1 MLDVGAYIGTHTLA
15 FSRFAGPSGR
25 VISIEPQRPSFA
37 LLQENVAIN
46 GIGNVQL
53 ENAVASSESGS
64 VLIPSIHIER
74 RDSFG
79 SASLLPARFAEGQ
92 ATEPCDVAVRAIT
105 INSLALSAC
114 ALIKI
119 DAEGME
125 DAVLRGALLT
135 LQRCAPVVYAECN
148 SLSAGLSTLAVL
160 NGAGYRVLAHV
171 VQAFNPDNF
180 RGASDN
186 IFNTA
191 REVAL
196 VGFAEADR
204 QRVRQ
209 VELRPHEMLLD
220 IDSAD
225 DLALALLN
233 KPQYV
238 PEILRRSAA
247 ARSGGADWLDEA
259 DAIRFEAENPAPRY
273 RDRAAGRGGGT
284 RGNRGGEAASRI
296 AEPASRG
303 GKRASRVGEP
313 ASRSGASR
321 CGGEDRCLHATG
333 RLDAERGGSD
343 EGGQSSDEGR
353 QSTPDRGSRGGES
366 CVGGDLGIHLMAPDR
381 AGAAIAYAV
390 GARPAVVRRFQA
402 GSGAFALVPQP
413 VIARCRSGRARSN
426 ACRRPTAQS
435 MKVAAPDRT
444 LRIRTSQRFDPISVP
459 TTPRR
464 WSCFG

>member
-1 MLDVGAYIGTHTLA
+1 MTATLAGAASTLDSPVDEAFVRTLQTRYGRLSVFHNDTGAVTESLLRYGEWAENELRFQHAFVAEGAVVLDVGAYIGTHTLA

-25 VISIEPQRPSFA
+25 VISIEPQSPSFA

-64 VLIPSIHIER
+64 VLIPAIHIER
-74 RDSFG
+74 HDSFG
-79 SASLLPARFAEGQ
+79 SASLLPARFAEEQ
-92 ATEPCDVAVRAIT
+92 AVEPCDVAVRAIT
-105 INSLALSAC
+105 IDSLALSAC

-180 RGASDN
+180 RGVSDN
-186 IFNTA
+186 IFGAA

-204 QRVRQ
+204 QLVKQ
-209 VELRPHEMLLD
+209 VELRPHEMLLE

-259 DAIRFEAENPAPRY
+259 DAIRFEAETLR
-273 RDRAAGRGGGT
+273 RDIAIVQQDAAAAREETAAARRQAESLSRQAAAASEQAASVSRQAEAAHRDAEAKIDACMRQVGLMRKEADRTKADNHQTKADNQRLIAEAEAARAALAAIQASTSWRLTAPVRRLLMLLGRG
-284 RGNRGGEAASRI
+284 
-296 AEPASRG
+296 
-303 GKRASRVGEP
+303 
-313 ASRSGASR
+313 
-321 CGGEDRCLHATG
+321 
-333 RLDAERGGSD
+333 
-343 EGGQSSDEGR
+343 
-353 QSTPDRGSRGGES
+353 
-366 CVGGDLGIHLMAPDR
+366 
-381 AGAAIAYAV
+381 
-390 GARPAVVRRFQA
+390 
-402 GSGAFALVPQP
+402 
-413 VIARCRSGRARSN
+413 
-426 ACRRPTAQS
+426 
-435 MKVAAPDRT
+435 
-444 LRIRTSQRFDPISVP
+444 
-459 TTPRR
+459 RR
-464 WSCFG
+464 W